1 MIICIIAND
10 GTPLMPS
17 SNIKKI
23 RKQIKS
29 GVAIIVNHHPF
40 TIQYTDNNHKHHI
53 QPIEMGMD
61 MGYQTIGIS
70 IKSEKHEFVSAE
82 YELLTDEVEHHHNQ
96 RMYRKTRRNRLRYRK
111 PRFNNRRIPEDW
123 LAPSIRNKADQH
135 LQIVSRYIKYI
146 PITNLTVEVA
156 QFDTQLVEAIEKG
169 EYLPQGKDYQRGERY
184 AYDTLREAVFA
195 RDNYTCQVCGKSVFS
210 EKGNLILEIHHLG
223 YRQNDRSNR
232 LNNLISVCTKCH
244 TPKNHKENGKLYL
257 LKPKFRSYRCMA
269 FMNGV
274 KWSIYNQFKEQYPTL
289 DIHLT
294 NGVITKRT
302 RKDRNIPKSHANDA
316 YVMGYFYPKHR
327 SKTFYYKKKRRNNRI
342 LSKFYDAK
350 YIDIR
355 DGSAKSGQQLSTNR
369 TDRSVPRN
377 NENNERLFRGCK
389 VKKGYYSIRRKRYPL
404 QPHDVVLYQKIKYK
418 VKGIHCN
425 GQRIILRKEKHDKP
439 VSVKIDKVKL
449 VCHVQGWVRVA

>member
-1 MIICIIAND
+1 MVTCIIAND
-10 GTPLMPS
+10 GTKLMPTTD
-17 SNIKKI
+17 IKRVRKFLKQNRAKI
-23 RKQIKS
+23 ICY
-29 GVAIIVNHHPF
+29 HPF
-40 TIQYTDNNHKHHI
+40 TIRLLYQTAETNT
-53 QPIEMGMD
+53 QPIEMGVD
-61 MGYQTIGIS
+61 AGYQTIGIS

-82 YELLTDEVEHHHNQ
+82 YELLQNEVEHHHDQ
-96 RMYRKTRRNRLRYRK
+96 RMYRRTRRNRLRYRK
-111 PRFNNRRIPEDW
+111 PRFNNRRVPEGW
-123 LAPSIRNKADQH
+123 LAPSIKNKKDQH
-135 LQIVSRYIKYI
+135 IMLVNRYLKAL
-146 PITNLTVEVA
+146 PITTIVVETA

-169 EYLPQGKDYQRGERY
+169 EAVPTGKDYQRGERY

-195 RDNYTCQVCGKSVFS
+195 RDNYACQVCGKSSIKDKV
-210 EKGNLILEIHHLG
+210 ILETHHLG

-244 TPKNHKENGKLYL
+244 TPKNHKAGGKLYDL
-257 LKPKFRSYRCMA
+257 VPKLHHYKGMA
-269 FMNGV
+269 FMNSV
-274 KWSIYNQFKEQYPTL
+274 RWQIYNQLKGIYPNL
-289 DIHLT
+289 EIKLT
-294 NGVITKRT
+294 NGVLTKRT

-327 SKTFYYKKKRRNNRI
+327 SFTIFYKKKRRNNRI

-355 DGSAKSGQQLSTNR
+355 DGSVKTGQQLSTNR
-369 TDRSVPRN
+369 TDRSIPRN

-389 VKKGYYSIRRKRYPL
+389 IQKGRYSIRKKRYPL
-404 QPHDVVLYQKIKYK
+404 QPHDTVQYNNKKYK
-418 VKGIHCN
+418 VNGVHCN

>member
-61 MGYQTIGIS
+61 MGYQTIGVS

-82 YELLTDEVEHHHNQ
+82 YELLTNEVEHHHDQ
-96 RMYRKTRRNRLRYRK
+96 RMYRRTRRNRLRYRK
-111 PRFNNRRIPEDW
+111 ARFSNRTKSKQKGW
-123 LAPSIRNKADQH
+123 LPPSIRNKANQH

-169 EYLPQGKDYQRGERY
+169 EAIPTGKDYQRGERY
-184 AYDTLREAVFA
+184 VYDTLREAVFA
-195 RDNYTCQVCGKSVFS
+195 RDNYTCQVCNKSAIKDKV
-210 EKGNLILEIHHLG
+210 ILEIHHLG

-257 LKPKFRSYRCMA
+257 LKPKLRSYKGMA
-269 FMNGV
+269 FMNSV
-274 KWSIYNQFKEQYPTL
+274 RWQIYNQLKEMYQNL
-289 DIHLT
+289 EIKLT
-294 NGVITKRT
+294 NGVLTKRT

-316 YVMGYFYPKHR
+316 YCMGYFYPKHR
-327 SKTFYYKKKRRNNRI
+327 SFTIFYKKKRRNNRI

-355 DGSAKSGQQLSTNR
+355 DGSTKSGQQLSSNR
-369 TDRSVPRN
+369 TDRSIPRN
-377 NENNERLFRGCK
+377 NPYNERLFRGCK
-389 VKKGYYSIRRKRYPL
+389 VKRGYYSIRKKRYPL
-404 QPHDVVLYQKIKYK
+404 QPHDTVQYNNKKYK
-418 VKGIHCN
+418 VKGIQN
-425 GQRIILRKEKHDKP
+425 KGDYIALTTNEKSL
-439 VSVKIDKVKL
+439 VVKTTKVKL
-449 VCHVQGWVRVA
+449 LHRTGGWVRVA

>member
-1 MIICIIAND
+1 MVVFVLNND
-10 GTPLMPS
+10 GMPLMPT

-23 RKQIKS
+23 RKRLKQ
-29 GVAIIVNHHPF
+29 GHAIIVEHHPF
-40 TIQYTDNNHKHHI
+40 TVQLVKQVDDVHNV
-53 QPIEMGMD
+53 PIEMGVD
-61 MGYQTIGIS
+61 AGYQVIGIS

-82 YELLTDEVEHHHNQ
+82 YELLQNEVEHHHDQ
-96 RMYRKTRRNRLRYRK
+96 RMYRRTRRNRLRYRK
-111 PRFNNRRIPEDW
+111 PRFNNRRVPEGW
-123 LAPSIRNKADQH
+123 LAPSIKNKKDQH
-135 LQIVSRYIKYI
+135 IMLVNRYLKVL
-146 PITNLTVEVA
+146 PITTIVVETA

-169 EYLPQGKDYQRGERY
+169 ELIPTGKDYQQGKRY

-244 TPKNHKENGKLYL
+244 TPKNHKAEGKLYDL
-257 LKPKFRSYRCMA
+257 VPKLHHYKGMA
-269 FMNGV
+269 FMNNV

-289 DIHLT
+289 DIQLT

-302 RKDRNIPKSHANDA
+302 RKDRNIPKTHANDA

-355 DGSAKSGQQLSTNR
+355 DGSVKTGQQLSANR
-369 TDRSVPRN
+369 TDRSIPRN

-389 VKKGYYSIRRKRYPL
+389 IQKGRYSIRKKRYPL
-404 QPHDVVLYQKIKYK
+404 QPHDTVQYNNKKYK
-418 VKGIHCN
+418 VKGIQN
-425 GQRIILRKEKHDKP
+425 KGDYIALTTNEKSL
-439 VSVKIDKVKL
+439 VVKTTKVKL
-449 VCHVQGWVRVA
+449 LHRTGGWVRVA